1 MIDLVAYYE
10 HQLEVL
16 EELLTQA
23 TPSDRV
29 FLERTQN
36 EVRSYLEEAR
46 APKAPITPD
55 SLRARL
61 TRAYALAAQ
70 LEREIATPS
79 LGEHWHR
86 WATDELERTHERI
99 ARAAQELQLREPGAD
114 VSPPPEPDP
123 VRVALQDELDWAN
136 VAASEAEMLL
146 GLHESWMERTPLSED
161 KLAIARVQLEDLQI
175 RYQRTKDAARDLEVA
190 LSKLV

>member
-1 MIDLVAYYE
+1 MIDPVEYFE
-10 HQLEVL
+10 QQLRVL

-29 FLERTQN
+29 FLERTQT

-55 SLRARL
+55 GLRARL
-61 TRAYALAAQ
+61 TRAYVLVAQ
-70 LEREIATPS
+70 LERELATPS

-86 WATDELERTHERI
+86 WALDELERTRERI
-99 ARAAQELQLREPGAD
+99 ARTAQELQLLEPEAD
-114 VSPPPEPDP
+114 VSPPPQPDATL
-123 VRVALQDELDWAN
+123 VALQDELEWAN
-136 VAASEAEMLL
+136 LAVSEAEMML

-161 KLAIARVQLEDLQI
+161 KLAIARVQLLDLQT
-175 RYQRTKDAARDLEVA
+175 RHQRTKDAARDLEVV